1 MSSITNAD
9 VKKIIKDTLGVS
21 DEKEVI
27 EEAFVAKTNVFNLP
41 TEMLSKRNKQN
52 HVELYESYVENF
64 NRISAELDAANRDS
78 ANSNNSNFRSLKI
91 DETYNMNAIYLH
103 ELYFQNIS
111 DVHSEIGMDSLSYM
125 RLQRDFG
132 TFDEWQKDFIA
143 CCMSSRCGWAMTV
156 YNTFLRRYVNCF
168 IDLHSQQ
175 VPFGCIPVIVMD
187 VWQHAYYRDYLKDV
201 KTYTYAMMK
210 ELDWDVIEKRFRKA
224 DQAAKV
230 LEL

>member
-1 MSSITNAD
+1 
-9 VKKIIKDTLGVS
+9 
-21 DEKEVI
+21 
-27 EEAFVAKTNVFNLP
+27 
-41 TEMLSKRNKQN
+41 
-52 HVELYESYVENF
+52 
-64 NRISAELDAANRDS
+64 
-78 ANSNNSNFRSLKI
+78 
-91 DETYNMNAIYLH
+91 
-103 ELYFQNIS
+103 
-111 DVHSEIGMDSLSYM
+111 
-125 RLQRDFG
+125 
-132 TFDEWQKDFIA
+132 
-143 CCMSSRCGWAMTV
+143 MSSRCGWAMTV

-168 IDLHSQQ
+168 IDLHSQE

>member
-1 MSSITNAD
+1 MSNITNAD

-21 DEKEVI
+21 DEKDVI

-64 NRISAELDAANRDS
+64 NRISAELDGANRDNV
-78 ANSNNSNFRSLKI
+78 NSNNSNFRSLKI

-156 YNTFLRRYVNCF
+156 YNIFLRRYVNCF

-224 DQAAKV
+224 DHAAKV

>member
-1 MSSITNAD
+1 MSITNAD
-9 VKKIIKDTLGVS
+9 VKKIIKDALEIDS
-21 DEKEVI
+21 EKPVI

-111 DVHSEIGMDSLSYM
+111 DIHSEISMDSVSYM

-132 TFDEWQKDFIA
+132 TFDDWQKDFIA
-143 CCMSSRCGWAMTV
+143 CCVSSRCGWAMTV

-168 IDLHSQQ
+168 IDLHSQH

-187 VWQHAYYRDYLKDV
+187 LWQHAYYRDYLKDS
-201 KTYTYAMMK
+201 KTYTFAMMK
-210 ELDWDVIEKRFRKA
+210 ELDWDIIEKRFRKA
-224 DQAAKV
+224 DQAGKV
-230 LEL
+230 LEV